1 MSPLVTVGVPV
12 YNGTRFV
19 ADTVRSLLAQDH
31 GDLEILIADNASTD
45 DTLERCRE
53 TAGDDPRVR
62 LLTSDRNRGASWN
75 YNRLLD
81 EARGGYF
88 KWAAADDV
96 CAPTFVSRCVRVL
109 EEEGRG
115 TVIAFP
121 RSELIDERGA
131 SLGPVD
137 DAHLHLRS
145 PDPHVRVGQLLR
157 NRFEWHPV
165 FGVMRTEVA
174 RSTGRMGSFVL
185 ADVIF
190 LAEMAMAGRF
200 SQVPAVLF
208 HRRYHAE
215 RPLIARPSFRDQAA
229 WFDTSGGGGAVFPE
243 TNAAIQLLKAVGRSP
258 LRPGDK
264 ARCAAAA
271 TRAYIAPHWRHIGG
285 EVKLA
290 ARDRFRTARSLAATT
305 DGTSG
310 PR

>member
-19 ADTVRSLLAQDH
+19 AETVRSLLAQDH
-31 GDLEILIADNASTD
+31 ADLEILIADNASSD
-45 DTLERCRE
+45 DTIERCRE
-53 TAGDDPRVR
+53 VVGDDPRVR
-62 LLTSDRNRGASWN
+62 LLPSDRNRGASWN

-81 EARGGYF
+81 EATGSYF

-96 CAPTFVSRCVRVL
+96 CAPGFVSHCVRVL
-109 EEEGRG
+109 EDEGRG

-121 RSELIDERGA
+121 RSELIDEHGA
-131 SLGPVD
+131 SLAPVD

-165 FGVMRTEVA
+165 FGVMRTDVA
-174 RSTGRMGSFVL
+174 RSTGRIGSFVL

-208 HRRYHAE
+208 HRRYHPE
-215 RPLIARPSFRDQAA
+215 RPLIARPGFRDQAA
-229 WFDTSGGGGAVFPE
+229 WFDTSGGGGAVFPQ
-243 TNAAIQLLKAVGRSP
+243 TNAALQLLRAVGRSP
-258 LRPGDK
+258 LRRGEK
-264 ARCAAAA
+264 ARCAVAA
-271 TRAYIAPHWRHIGG
+271 TREYIAPHWRHIGG
-285 EVKLA
+285 EVKLV
-290 ARDRFRTARSLAATT
+290 ARDRLGAGRGVAARPARGS
-305 DGTSG
+305 S